1 MDMIPNRSK
10 LQSALTDAHEFIIW
24 SILGNK
30 KQKNNNKKRISINIQ
45 ETEENISEGKN
56 SFDVFNIFISD
67 YIYRACAL
75 VTGSDI
81 IPSSLP

>member
-24 SILGNK
+24 SILGNNK
-30 KQKNNNKKRISINIQ
+30 KNNNNKRISINIQ

-56 SFDVFNIFISD
+56 SFDFLSIFISD
-67 YIYRACAL
+67 YIYRARAL
-75 VTGSDI
+75 ATGFGI